1 MSEINVNTIA
11 QEDALVKA
19 LVTDLSGGFKE
30 IIFPSKHLP
39 ELLSPGIAYD
49 GSSFAGINN
58 INASDAILA
67 GVEATLVAVPES
79 IAESEKPE
87 YWIICN
93 ILNTKHEPH
102 PNCGRGKL
110 IALQKELAHT
120 WNGGQLFMGAEPEA
134 FFVAQTNK
142 ETLGNAGGGNGNY
155 FNPKDPKSFIIAE
168 ISNTLDDMDYQIER
182 AHTEVGD
189 DQFEIN
195 WRFDTAERTADK
207 IQIFK
212 LVAHKIARNYELDV
226 TFLPKPYPSRNGS
239 GMHCHLSVQNEAGN
253 LFYDANATDQKQFST
268 ESLQFLT
275 GILNNARSICA
286 IANSA
291 EVSYSRLVPGFE
303 APCIVALGEGNR
315 SAACRIPAIPN
326 ADLKKYAIR
335 TEMRFP
341 DPLCNPYL
349 LAASFIAAGLIGL
362 EEEVD
367 FIGFTE
373 ENLYEYGAKE
383 VVAKGY
389 TLLPRNLWEAYQ
401 AFSANIALKN
411 KLGASITEAYEDL
424 LLDEIDGC
432 QPFANPESVRR
443 HYLD

>member
-1 MSEINVNTIA
+1 MSELNISKIIK
-11 QEDALVKA
+11 EDALVKA
-19 LVTDLSGGFKE
+19 LVTDLAGGFKE
-30 IIFPSKHLP
+30 IIFPSNQLEDLIK
-39 ELLSPGIAYD
+39 PGMAYD

-67 GVEATLVAVPES
+67 GVPETLVRVPQN

-93 ILNTKHEPH
+93 ILDTHHNPH

-110 IALQKELAHT
+110 ISMQNELKEK
-120 WNGGQLFMGAEPEA
+120 WDGGQLFMGAEPEA
-134 FFVAQTNK
+134 FFVTQNDK
-142 ETLGNAGGGNGNY
+142 DLVGNAAGGNGNY
-155 FNPKDPKSFIIAE
+155 FNPKDPKSFIIVE
-168 ISNTLDDMDYQIER
+168 ISNTLDSMNYTIER

-207 IQIFK
+207 IQMFK
-212 LVAHKIARNYELDV
+212 LVAHKIARNYDIEV

-239 GMHCHLSVQNEAGN
+239 GMHCHLSVQNETKN
-253 LFYDANATDQKQFST
+253 LFYDAAATNTKQFSAA
-268 ESLQFLT
+268 SLQFLT
-275 GILNNARSICA
+275 GILNQAQSISA

-303 APCIVALGEGNR
+303 APCIVAMGECNR

-326 ADLKKYAIR
+326 PDHRKFALRA
-335 TEMRFP
+335 EMRFP

-349 LAASFIAAGLIGL
+349 LAASFIAAGLIGI
-362 EEEVD
+362 EDEVD
-367 FIGFTE
+367 FKGFTE
-373 ENLYEYGAKE
+373 ENLYEYGVKE
-383 VVAKGY
+383 VLEKGY
-389 TLLPRNLWEAYQ
+389 ALLPRNLWEAYQ
-401 AFSANIALKN
+401 AFNTNKPLKQ
-411 KLGASITEAYEDL
+411 KLGASISAAYEDL
-424 LLDEIDGC
+424 LLDEIDSC

>member
-1 MSEINVNTIA
+1 MTTLDVSAIGK
-11 QEDALVKA
+11 EDALVKA

-30 IIFPSKHLP
+30 IIFPSNQLE
-39 ELLSPGIAYD
+39 ELISPGIAYD
-49 GSSFAGINN
+49 GSSFAGIND

-67 GVEATLVAVPES
+67 GAPETLVQVPES
-79 IAESEKPE
+79 IAESEKNE

-93 ILNTKHEPH
+93 ILDTSHQTH

-110 IALQKELAHT
+110 LEMQASLSEA
-120 WNGGQLFMGAEPEA
+120 WDGGRLFMGSEPEA
-134 FFVAQTNK
+134 FFIAEHDKDDVGA
-142 ETLGNAGGGNGNY
+142 AGGGNGNY

-168 ISNTLDDMDYQIER
+168 ISNTLDTMGYQIER

-195 WRFDTAERTADK
+195 WRFDAAERTADK
-207 IQIFK
+207 IQIYK
-212 LVAHKIARNYELDV
+212 LVAHKIARNYNLEV

-239 GMHCHLSVQNEAGN
+239 GMHCHLSVQNEDRN
-253 LFYDANATDQKQFST
+253 LFYDATAIDQKQFST

-275 GILNNARSICA
+275 GILDNARAICA
-286 IANSA
+286 VANSA

-303 APCIVALGEGNR
+303 APCIVAMGECNR
-315 SAACRIPAIPN
+315 SAACRIPAISNP
-326 ADLKKYAIR
+326 DLKKYALR

-362 EEEVD
+362 EEKVD
-367 FIGFTE
+367 FLGFTE

-383 VVAKGY
+383 VVQKGY
-389 TLLPRNLWEAYQ
+389 TMLPRNLWEAYQ
-401 AFSANIALKN
+401 AFSTNNALQS
-411 KLGASITEAYEDL
+411 KLGASICDSYEDL

-432 QPFANPESVRR
+432 QAFANPESVRR

>member
-1 MSEINVNTIA
+1 MTQLDVAQIT

-19 LVTDLSGGFKE
+19 LVTDLAGGFKE
-30 IIFPSKHLP
+30 IIFPSNQLP
-39 ELLSPGIAYD
+39 DLISPGMAYD

-67 GVEATLVAVPES
+67 GVEETLVKVPAS
-79 IAESEKPE
+79 IAESDKPE

-93 ILNTKHEPH
+93 ILDTNHHTHPH
-102 PNCGRGKL
+102 CGRGKL
-110 IALQKELAHT
+110 LEMQAALSDA
-120 WNGGQLFMGAEPEA
+120 WDGGQLFVGAEPEA
-134 FFVAQTNK
+134 FFIAQHDK

-168 ISNTLDDMDYQIER
+168 ISNTLDAMDYTIER

-195 WRFDTAERTADK
+195 WRFDKAERTADK

-212 LVAHKIARNYELDV
+212 LVAHKIARNYDLDV

-239 GMHCHLSVQNEAGN
+239 GMHCHLSVQTDQAN
-253 LFYDANATDQKQFST
+253 LFYDEAATDQKQFSSA
-268 ESLQFLT
+268 SLQFLT
-275 GILNNARSICA
+275 GILNHARSICA

-303 APCIVALGEGNR
+303 APCIVAMGECNR
-315 SAACRIPAIPN
+315 SAACRIPAISNP
-326 ADLKKYAIR
+326 AHKKFAIR

-362 EEEVD
+362 KDKVD

-383 VVAKGY
+383 VVQKGY

-401 AFSANIALKN
+401 AFSTNKALKTT
-411 KLGASITEAYEDL
+411 LGTSISEAYEDL

-432 QPFANPESVRR
+432 QPYANPESVRR

>member
-1 MSEINVNTIA
+1 MTEIDVNRIA
-11 QEDALVKA
+11 QEEALVKA

-39 ELLSPGIAYD
+39 ELIEPGIAYD

-93 ILNTKHEPH
+93 ILNTNHEPH

-110 IALQKELAHT
+110 LALQQNLSDT
-120 WNGGQLFMGAEPEA
+120 WDGGRLFMGAEPEA
-134 FFVAQTNK
+134 FFIAQADK
-142 ETLGNAGGGNGNY
+142 ENVGAPGGGNGNY

-168 ISNTLDDMDYQIER
+168 ISNTLDAMDYQIER

-212 LVAHKIARNYELDV
+212 LVAHKIARNYDLDV

-239 GMHCHLSVQNEAGN
+239 GMHCHLSVQNDTKN
-253 LFYDANATDQKQFST
+253 LFYDETATDQKQFSKA
-268 ESLQFLT
+268 SLQFLT
-275 GILNNARSICA
+275 GILTHARSICA

-291 EVSYSRLVPGFE
+291 EVSYARLVPGFE
-303 APCIVALGEGNR
+303 APCIVAMGEGNR

-349 LAASFIAAGLIGL
+349 LAASFIAAGLTGL
-362 EEEVD
+362 EDEID

-383 VVAKGY
+383 VVEKGY

-401 AFSANIALKN
+401 AFSADTTLKN
-411 KLGASITEAYEDL
+411 KLGASITSAYEDL
-424 LLDEIDGC
+424 LLDEIDTC
-432 QPFANPESVRR
+432 QAYANPESVRR